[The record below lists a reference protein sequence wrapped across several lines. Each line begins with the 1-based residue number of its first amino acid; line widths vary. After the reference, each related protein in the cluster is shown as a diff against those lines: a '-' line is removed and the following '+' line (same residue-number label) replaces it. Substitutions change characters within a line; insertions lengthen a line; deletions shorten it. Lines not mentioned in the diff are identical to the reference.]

1 MARSQ
6 QQARCVPIEPLH
18 EMSRTVAMD
27 QRICKGARG
36 DAVRRV
42 ADDARRLVHDEDV
55 VILVND
61 GQGYLRRGGMQGG
74 WPRPADLDPRSGSC
88 LMPRLGGY
96 AILQDGGLGP
106 QPAEQSPGHAHP
118 LAQQDVQGQRRLG
131 LARSQLQQ
139 PHGVIVRVTLA
150 PMRQVFVTGAAGCV
164 GHYVLEHLLLRQD
177 CHPVV
182 LLRDPSRLRADLRA
196 RVTWIEGDLARPE
209 PWLDK
214 LEGMD
219 EAILVATSWGGA
231 LARQVNVAA
240 THAILR
246 SMPRARRIVYFSTA
260 SMLEPDGS
268 FDQAAASLGTDYIRT
283 KHEAITTLEDPRV
296 VPVFPTVV
304 LGGDD
309 LHPRSAATAGLPGL
323 RPWRALLARLAFDGL
338 FHVIH
343 ASDLARFAVWLL
355 DHPEPPGRLV
365 VGLPALTVREVA
377 QTIAARLGARPAGPW
392 DWTPLI
398 ERLPRLIPWKFTSWD
413 LHCLARR
420 QFRYPVVDLAGVTGR
435 LDYPDLASILASDPR
450 LSVQQ
455 VPSER
460 K

>member
-1 MARSQ
+1 
-6 QQARCVPIEPLH
+6 
-18 EMSRTVAMD
+18 
-27 QRICKGARG
+27 
-36 DAVRRV
+36 
-42 ADDARRLVHDEDV
+42 
-55 VILVND
+55 
-61 GQGYLRRGGMQGG
+61 
-74 WPRPADLDPRSGSC
+74 
-88 LMPRLGGY
+88 
-96 AILQDGGLGP
+96 
-106 QPAEQSPGHAHP
+106 
-118 LAQQDVQGQRRLG
+118 
-131 LARSQLQQ
+131 
-139 PHGVIVRVTLA
+139 
-150 PMRQVFVTGAAGCV
+150 MRQVFVTGAAGCV
-164 GHYVLEHLLLRQD
+164 GHYVLEHLLARQD

-182 LLRDPSRLRADLRA
+182 LLRDLSRLRSDLRA
-196 RVTWIEGDLARPE
+196 RVTCIEGDLARPE
-209 PWLDK
+209 PWLER
-214 LEGMD
+214 LEGVD
-219 EAILVATSWGGA
+219 EAILVATSWGGP
-231 LARQVNVAA
+231 LARQVNVDT
-240 THAILR
+240 THAIMR

-268 FDQAAASLGTDYIRT
+268 FDQAAALLGTDYIRT

-309 LHPRSAATAGLPGL
+309 RHPRSAATAGLPGL
-323 RPWRALLARLAFDGL
+323 RPWRALLARLAFDGV

-355 DHPEPPGRLV
+355 DHEAPPGRLV

-377 QTIAARLGARPAGPW
+377 QALAIRLGARPAGPW
-392 DWTPLI
+392 DWTPLV

-435 LDYPDLASILASDPR
+435 LDYPDLTAILASDPR
-450 LSVQQ
+450 LSDQQ